1 MINEILNTQAE
12 QKYVKTTEQVERT
25 FAYNFLLP
33 DFVIFV
39 VGITGAFGGLLIVFS

>member
-1 MINEILNTQAE
+1 MINEIQITQAE
-12 QKYVKTTEQVERT
+12 QNNVKTTEQVERT

-39 VGITGAFGGLLIVFS
+39 VGITGAFGALLTVFS